1 MHCES
6 EIAPRGA
13 PLPGK
18 VLARPLIKKQQRAD
32 RIAGDFGGYAGVLAE
47 VRSVVPCHAAACFL
61 NSGLQEPAASR
72 RDAGSR
78 SRYRSVT
85 KKYNCSIRAAVGC
98 ALHWRPAPLRGLTC
112 LAKSIRHRNRS
123 GNNQLRARLCAAR
136 AGDPREQ
143 PPVGLFEIPQ
153 LVNPGEVRDEPLL
166 PSFLYLPG
174 PPIFPPDPL
183 RCRGTSS
190 PQFVVGALAQKRGA
204 EVANRLVSSAKSWLS
219 HAGVDRT
226 APILPLN
233 APEGVA
239 KISPVEASRRY
250 LEHLRQ
256 AWDSKM
262 PDAPF
267 SRQQVLV
274 TVPASFDAVARELT
288 LKAAEEAGYKNLL
301 LLEEPQAAFY
311 AWIERHPD
319 WRERV
324 AVGDLILVVDIGG
337 GTTDFTL
344 IAVTE
349 QAGELA
355 LERVA
360 VGEHILL
367 GGDNIDLAL
376 ARHIEQQLGA
386 KGTKLEAM
394 QLHALWQQCRLA
406 KERLLAKDNKK
417 REEPV
422 TILGRGT
429 GLVGGTIKT
438 KLAAEDV
445 ERLLEQ
451 GFLPAV
457 SSHDM
462 PQRRKMGLAEIGLP
476 YAADAAITRH
486 LARFLRQQAA
496 QSEHGSVRRGPADW
510 LRPRTCLFNGGVLRS
525 GLVRQRILDVLNGWL
540 AEEGLGPPCS
550 AAGRRFDARRGSRRG
565 LLWTGSEGPRCADSR
580 RSAAHL
586 LRRHRKLAAR
596 GSRHAHSSEGA
607 HGGAVWDGG
616 RQLHRSARPRIR
628 VDCRRAGGVPLLSV
642 GRAQERRG
650 GRHAGRHRRGTRRA
664 FAGGS
669 DSGRRRARGCRR
681 AGEFVPVTLETVV
694 TETGMLQL
702 WSVARDGRRWKLEFN
717 VREKVKVSPRKQT
730 ETETQVPIRR

>member
-1 MHCES
+1 LPNQYVIGIDLGTTNCAVAY
-6 EIAPRGA
+6 AP
-13 PLPGK
+13 
-18 VLARPLIKKQQRAD
+18 
-32 RIAGDFGGYAGVLAE
+32 AG
-47 VRSVVPCHAAACFL
+47 
-61 NSGLQEPAASR
+61 
-72 RDAGSR
+72 
-78 SRYRSVT
+78 
-85 KKYNCSIRAAVGC
+85 
-98 ALHWRPAPLRGLTC
+98 
-112 LAKSIRHRNRS
+112 
-123 GNNQLRARLCAAR
+123 
-136 AGDPREQ
+136 GDPREQ
-143 PPVGLFEIPQ
+143 ALVALFEVPQ
-153 LVNPGEVRDEPLL
+153 LVNPGEMRDEPLL

-174 PPIFPPDPL
+174 SSDFPAGSIALPW
-183 RCRGTSS
+183 SES
-190 PQFVVGALAQKRGA
+190 ANYVVGALAQKRGA
-204 EVANRLVSSAKSWLS
+204 EVASRLVSSAKSWLS
-219 HAGVDRT
+219 NPGVDRI
-226 APILPLN
+226 APILPIN

-239 KISPVEASRRY
+239 KVSPVEASRRY
-250 LEHLRQ
+250 LEHLRE
-256 AWDSKM
+256 AWNSKM
-262 PDAPF
+262 GDAPF
-267 SRQQVLV
+267 AGQQVLV

-288 LKAAEEAGYKNLL
+288 LKAAEEAGYQNLL

-360 VGEHILL
+360 VGEHLLL

-376 ARHIEQQLGA
+376 ARHVEQQLAA

-496 QSEHGSVRRGPADW
+496 QSEHGSVRRGASGLAAP
-510 LRPRTCLFNGGVLRS
+510 THVLFNGGVLRS
-525 GLVRQRILDVLNGWL
+525 GTVRERIIEVLNGWL
-540 AEEGLGPPCS
+540 AEEGLSPVAPLLGEDLMH
-550 AAGRRFDARRGSRRG
+550 AVARGAAYYGLARAGRG
-565 LLWTGSEGPRCADSR
+565 
-580 RSAAHL
+580 
-586 LRRHRKLAAR
+586 
-596 GSRHAHSSEGA
+596 
-607 HGGAVWDGG
+607 V
-616 RQLHRSARPRIR
+616 RIR
-628 VDCRRAGGVPLLSV
+628 GGVPRTYYVGIESSLPAVPGMRAPVKALTVAPFGMEEGTSIKLDGDLRGREFGLIVGEPAEFRFFQSAVRKNDAAGTMLDDAGEELEELSPV
-642 GRAQERRG
+642 EVTLGAASQ
-650 GRHAGRHRRGTRRA
+650 
-664 FAGGS
+664 AGGAAS
-669 DSGRRRARGCRR
+669 QAGSAASQAGNAAGQ

-717 VREKVKVSPRKQT
+717 VREKVKA
-730 ETETQVPIRR
+730 EAL

>member
-1 MHCES
+1 
-6 EIAPRGA
+6 
-13 PLPGK
+13 LP
-18 VLARPLIKKQQRAD
+18 
-32 RIAGDFGGYAGVLAE
+32 
-47 VRSVVPCHAAACFL
+47 S
-61 NSGLQEPAASR
+61 
-72 RDAGSR
+72 
-78 SRYRSVT
+78 
-85 KKYNCSIRAAVGC
+85 KYVIGIDLGTTNC
-98 ALHWRPAPLRGLTC
+98 ALAYAPEGG
-112 LAKSIRHRNRS
+112 A
-123 GNNQLRARLCAAR
+123 
-136 AGDPREQ
+136 PREQ
-143 PPVGLFEIPQ
+143 PPVALFDIPQ

-174 PPIFPPDPL
+174 SSDFPAGSITLPWDE
-183 RCRGTSS
+183 S
-190 PQFVVGALAQKRGA
+190 PGYVAGALAQKRGA
-204 EVANRLVSSAKSWLS
+204 EVASRLVSSAKSWLS

-226 APILPLN
+226 APILPLS

-239 KISPVEASRRY
+239 KVSPVEASRRY

-267 SRQQVLV
+267 IQQQVLV

-288 LKAAEEAGYKNLL
+288 LKAAEEAGYQNLL

-324 AVGDLILVVDIGG
+324 SVGDLILVIDIGG

-349 QAGELA
+349 QAGQLA

-360 VGEHILL
+360 VGEHLLL

-376 ARHIEQQLGA
+376 ARHVEQQLSA

-457 SSHDM
+457 SSQDM

-496 QSEHGSVRRGPADW
+496 QSEHGSVRRGASGLAAP
-510 LRPRTCLFNGGVLRS
+510 THVLFNGGVLRS
-525 GLVRQRILDVLNGWL
+525 EIVRHRILDVLNGWL
-540 AEEGLGPPCS
+540 SGEGMSPAVPLLGEDLMH
-550 AAGRRFDARRGSRRG
+550 AVARGAAYYGLARAGRG
-565 LLWTGSEGPRCADSR
+565 
-580 RSAAHL
+580 
-586 LRRHRKLAAR
+586 
-596 GSRHAHSSEGA
+596 
-607 HGGAVWDGG
+607 V
-616 RQLHRSARPRIR
+616 RIR
-628 VDCRRAGGVPLLSV
+628 GGVPRTYYVGIESSLPAVPGMRTPVKALTVAPFGMEEGSSTDLRGREFGLIVGEPAEFRFFQSAVRKNDAAGTMLDDVGDELEELSPV
-642 GRAQERRG
+642 EVTLDA
-650 GRHAGRHRRGTRRA
+650 AGQ
-664 FAGGS
+664 
-669 DSGRRRARGCRR
+669 

-717 VREKVKVSPRKQT
+717 VREKVKVGAS
-730 ETETQVPIRR
+730 